1 MVNLDIPA
9 GRALFDK
16 FNFHNTPM
24 TFFLDGDG
32 AEVDWIRDY
41 NPPPELYR
49 DKVDDVLKGKETYKA
64 LNAAHARNPSDAAIT
79 FKLARK
85 WADHDIGTAVPLFQ
99 DVVRLDPAGKAG
111 ITRDLN
117 LGVSV
122 PFTEYAEY
130 AIAAASLDSPKY
142 DLIPIRGFLAKYP
155 ETQLLK
161 DAYHRLANYFGS
173 RGSKEE
179 ADAFFAEYAGKF
191 PEDQRILNVCLTR
204 IVRNKGPLQKGAELV
219 EKIQSAGRPPAA
231 IARTIADFHMLNGD
245 KSNAGYVYGKDF
257 MENQVSSLGYDL
269 IAYADFWLGKGENKD
284 NAVAMAETALR
295 LQPDNAYFVRRA
307 AGFYIQTDQ
316 EAKALAIFGPTF
328 AQRIMTDAAA
338 LNEYAWF
345 WVSQDKNLE
354 SALVTAQKAVEL
366 DQGKHYIWDTLG
378 TIQAK
383 MKNWPEAFK
392 AMEKA
397 IGLATGRNKTSYQT
411 KLETMKKDAAKK

>member
-1 MVNLDIPA
+1 
-9 GRALFDK
+9 
-16 FNFHNTPM
+16 
-24 TFFLDGDG
+24 
-32 AEVDWIRDY
+32 
-41 NPPPELYR
+41 
-49 DKVDDVLKGKETYKA
+49 
-64 LNAAHARNPSDAAIT
+64 
-79 FKLARK
+79 
-85 WADHDIGTAVPLFQ
+85 
-99 DVVRLDPAGKAG
+99 
-111 ITRDLN
+111 
-117 LGVSV
+117 
-122 PFTEYAEY
+122 
-130 AIAAASLDSPKY
+130 
-142 DLIPIRGFLAKYP
+142 
-155 ETQLLK
+155 
-161 DAYHRLANYFGS
+161 
-173 RGSKEE
+173 
-179 ADAFFAEYAGKF
+179 
-191 PEDQRILNVCLTR
+191 
-204 IVRNKGPLQKGAELV
+204 
-219 EKIQSAGRPPAA
+219 
-231 IARTIADFHMLNGD
+231 
-245 KSNAGYVYGKDF
+245 